1 MPAGRK
7 TKTKD
12 VARATNRGGTK
23 RRTTARI
30 AKSPKSSM
38 QTNSSAPS
46 SLADSAPYRAKE
58 YIFRQ
63 GAKCDAVYFIR
74 DGQIQMTV
82 VSKQGK
88 ERAVGIFGAGAFIG
102 EGCLAG
108 HPLYLASA
116 RALMPSTVVRVETD
130 TLRKAIN
137 DHPEMSRL
145 FMAFLLQRN
154 SQMRSDLVDLLFN
167 SSEKRLARLLI
178 HVGPGRPGSC
188 FPNGRRSHKPGSP
201 RLPRRHDR
209 SRINYFLNKFR
220 KLGLIEYNGKLKVH
234 SSLMNVIIR
243 D

>member
-1 MPAGRK
+1 MPSRS
-7 TKTKD
+7 KTKD
-12 VARATNRGGTK
+12 VAQVTNRGGTK
-23 RRTTARI
+23 RRTAARI
-30 AKSPKSSM
+30 AKSPEVFDADKFIS
-38 QTNSSAPS
+38 TVGLGRTSAS
-46 SLADSAPYRAKE
+46 YRAKE

-74 DGQIQMTV
+74 DGQVQMTI

-154 SQMRSDLVDLLFN
+154 SQIESDLVDLLFN

-178 HVGPGRPGSC
+178 MLAQVGQEAAFRTVTAPISQEVLASRVGTT
-188 FPNGRRSHKPGSP
+188 
-201 RLPRRHDR
+201 R